1 MHMDQGDNFYTMKG
15 YERKEEDS
23 GRLTTSMEDYLEMI
37 YRIASDGNPV
47 HVGDLS
53 RRLHVRP
60 SSATKMM
67 QQLGEGGYIQSEKY
81 GMIFLTEKGCT
92 EGRYLLD
99 RHRIIHSFLCALN
112 HTDNELEQAEKIEHF
127 LNRQTV
133 ENLRKLTERLESDF
147 TEQP

>member
-37 YRIASDGNPV
+37 YRIALDGNPV

-60 SSATKMM
+60 SSATK
-67 QQLGEGGYIQSEKY
+67 
-81 GMIFLTEKGCT
+81 
-92 EGRYLLD
+92 
-99 RHRIIHSFLCALN
+99 
-112 HTDNELEQAEKIEHF
+112 
-127 LNRQTV
+127 
-133 ENLRKLTERLESDF
+133 
-147 TEQP
+147 

>member
-1 MHMDQGDNFYTMKG
+1 MDQGDNFYTMKG

-37 YRIASDGNPV
+37 YRIALDEKPV

-60 SSATKMM
+60 SSATKMI
-67 QQLGEGGYIQSEKY
+67 QQLAEGGYLQSEKY
-81 GMIFLTEKGCT
+81 GMIFLTEKGRT

-99 RHRIIHSFLCALN
+99 RHRIIHSFLCVLN

-133 ENLRKLTERLESDF
+133 ENLEKLTERLKSDF
-147 TEQP
+147 TESL